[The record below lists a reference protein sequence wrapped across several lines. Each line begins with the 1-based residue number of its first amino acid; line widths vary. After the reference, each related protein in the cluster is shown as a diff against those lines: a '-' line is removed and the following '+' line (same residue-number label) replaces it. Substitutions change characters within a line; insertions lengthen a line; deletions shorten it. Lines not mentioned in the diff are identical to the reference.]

1 MIEEVYMPKFGMTM
15 TEGKIIKWLKK
26 EGDYVEK
33 GEPLVEIETEKI
45 VNSLDSF
52 ASGVVEEILYP
63 EGETL
68 AITTVIAK
76 INTDKTSCAASVSKE
91 ETQDFTAKTDKI
103 ILEKR
108 PYLGLRKTIGDRMK
122 ESLANLPQGTMTTR
136 ADMTGVFD
144 FKKSLGDKGHKVGVT
159 DIMVKIVGLALEK
172 NPILNAAIVEN
183 EIVLYKSVNLG
194 VAMGTEEA
202 LFVPVIHNVQDKN
215 LLQISSE
222 VKELSQKLKENRLSP
237 EDMTGG
243 TFTFNNMGLLD
254 VDIVTAIINPP
265 EAAILTIGI
274 TRKEVVVEADNSTS
288 IRPLTTLSLSANHAV
303 MDGVPVISFL
313 SDIKEI
319 MKNPATYLDI

>member
-33 GEPLVEIETEKI
+33 DEPLVEIETEKL
-45 VNSLDSF
+45 VNSLDAN

-76 INTDKTSCAASVSKE
+76 INTDKTAGAVSAPKE
-91 ETQDFTAKTDKI
+91 EAQNITAKTDKL

-122 ESLANLPQGTMTTR
+122 ESLANSPQGTMTTR
-136 ADMTGVFD
+136 ADMTGVFEL
-144 FKKSLGDKGHKVGVT
+144 KKSLADKGQKVGVT

-172 NPILNAAIVEN
+172 NPILNAAIVDD
-183 EIVLYKSVNLG
+183 EIILYKSVNLG
-194 VAMGTEEA
+194 VAMGTEKA
-202 LFVPVIHNVQDKN
+202 LFVPVIHNVQEKN
-215 LLQISSE
+215 LLQISAE
-222 VKELSQKLKENRLSP
+222 VKELSQKIKENRLSP

-274 TRKEVVVEADNSTS
+274 TRKEVVVEEDNSTS
-288 IRPLTTLSLSANHAV
+288 IRPLTTLSLSADHAV

-319 MKNPATYLDI
+319 MKNPGIYLNI